1 MGLYDSLY
9 TTASDGGQYDKYG
22 NMLDPRGQGVADMY
36 TSSPAGGMFASAD
49 ANYQAPRQAAPAAV
63 NWNDPYESG
72 RVNPIYDFA
81 YTGALPQVDSNSK
94 ANQLGLGGVN
104 TAFQTQRGQDYLG
117 SMWQGNKPQ
126 QFYSGLAPNPTLSS
140 MANYRNG
147 SGGEFGM
154 NHGVDAFLGGY
165 TNAEFGGGRMSNPGM
180 DGEVIRD
187 GAGGINALRQ
197 LALQTGFQDANKYA
211 DSDQGKRALYDDM
224 NNYLKDYWGVSGKD
238 PLAKYG
244 DKAATRALY
253 KDDGAGNL
261 QAVSNPR
268 VYGKA
273 PKDNGFIGKE
283 SLTALSLA
291 LPMFGGWA
299 GMLGSGTA
307 GTLSANAGLGLTS
320 SLGSTIGTGAA
331 NALVNAGMGSLMNG
345 SGGQGFLSNLLTQGL
360 GAGVGSLTGGANN
373 LGSMFNTANAGA
385 SALNP
390 MGYFQSGLG
399 QIGLGGSPI
408 GMAARAPGWASSL
421 SRLFSS

>member
-1 MGLYDSLY
+1 MGLYDTLY

-22 NMLDPRGQGVADMY
+22 NMLDPRGAGLANLY
-36 TSSPAGGMFASAD
+36 ASSPAGNMISSPD
-49 ANYQAPRQAAPAAV
+49 AAYQAPKPVPAMA
-63 NWNDPYESG
+63 WGQEQMS
-72 RVNPIYDFA
+72 NPIYDFN
-81 YTGALPQVDSNSK
+81 YTGALPGVDPNSK
-94 ANQLGLGGVN
+94 ATPLGLGGVN
-104 TAFQTQRGQDYLG
+104 TAFQQQRGRDSLS
-117 SMWQGNKPQ
+117 SMWDNNQK
-126 QFYSGLAPNPTLSS
+126 QFYSGLAPNPVLQS

-165 TNAEFGGGRMSNPGM
+165 TNGEFGGGYTVNPGM
-180 DGEVIRD
+180 DQQTVNE

-197 LALQTGFQDANKYA
+197 LGLQTGFQDVGKYA
-211 DSDQGKRALYDDM
+211 DTDMGKRALYDDL
-224 NNYLKDYWGVSGKD
+224 NSYLKDYWGVSGKD
-238 PLAKYG
+238 PQASYG

-253 KDDGAGNL
+253 KDDGTGNL

-299 GMLGSGTA
+299 GMLGQGAA
-307 GTLSANAGLGLTS
+307 GTLSAGQGLGLTS

-331 NALVNAGMGSLMNG
+331 NALVNAGMGTLMNG
-345 SGGQGFLSNLLTQGL
+345 GGGQGFLQSLLTQGL
-360 GAGVGSLTGGANN
+360 GAGVNSAMGGSGLSN
-373 LGSMFNTANAGA
+373 MFNTANPGA
-385 SALNP
+385 STFNP
-390 MGYFQSGLG
+390 MQAFQQGLG
-399 QIGLGGSPI
+399 RIGLAGSPV
-408 GMAARAPGWASSL
+408 GLASRYGPQALSGL

>member
-1 MGLYDSLY
+1 MGLYDMFS
-9 TTASDGGQYDKYG
+9 SGDSQYDKYG
-22 NMLDPRGQGVADMY
+22 NTIDPRGQAVANMY
-36 TSSPAGGMFASAD
+36 TSTASPAGSMFGTAD
-49 ANYQAPRQAAPAAV
+49 SSYQPPRQTSTLDWGQG
-63 NWNDPYESG
+63 NN
-72 RVNPIYDFA
+72 VNPIYDFA
-81 YTGALPQVDSNSK
+81 YTGALPTVDPNSK

-104 TAFQTQRGQDYLG
+104 TAFQPQRGQDYLS

-126 QFYSGLAPNPTLSS
+126 QFYSGLAPNPVMQS

-147 SGGEFGM
+147 SGGEFGL

-165 TNAEFGGGRMSNPGM
+165 TNAEFGGGRQTNPGM
-180 DGEVIRD
+180 DGEIVRE
-187 GAGGINALRQ
+187 GAGGIDALRQ
-197 LALQTGFQDANKYA
+197 LAMQTGFKDANKYA
-211 DSDQGKRALYDDM
+211 NSDAGKRALYDDM
-224 NNYLKDYWGVSGKD
+224 NDYLKDYWGVSGKD

-253 KDDGAGNL
+253 KDDGSGNL

-320 SLGSTIGTGAA
+320 GLGSTIGTGAA
-331 NALVNAGMGSLMNG
+331 NALVNAGMSSLMNG
-345 SGGQGFLSNLLTQGL
+345 SGGQGFLGSLLTQGL
-360 GAGVGSLTGGANN
+360 GAGVNSIAGGNGLSN
-373 LGSMFNTANAGA
+373 MFNTANAGA
-385 SALNP
+385 SSLNP

-408 GMAARAPGWASSL
+408 GMAARAPGWASTL
-421 SRLFSS
+421 ARLFSS